1 MNQGS
6 KNYWKLLIYRSVGSY
21 REFFR
26 GREIDSVVLLEDGSY
41 RVKTIK
47 EGSEDYYVELSPGH
61 IHDYIRYMKTP
72 YSKIEL
78 NSNLDFEMIVTD
90 SELFKQKFRE
100 AKEYAR

>member
-41 RVKTIK
+41 RVKTTK

-90 SELFKQKFRE
+90 SELFKQKLKE